1 MGKDRSWRGRG
12 PNRGSSRGAGPQR
25 AAITLAHVEG
35 RAGQFEL
42 VHPACVKET
51 ELDYQD
57 GLELWKA
64 GDPEGAQDALR
75 YALQA
80 CRDNQWIHLALGRI
94 ALHEFRDPALARGH
108 FGYAVELAR
117 QAIPQGFRG
126 RLLRN
131 RPANEAFYGAVEG
144 LISCLRALGEK
155 RDADS
160 LLAWVEDL
168 GGAEQAPPER
178 PPEGPAEGRAEGAG
192 GGSRSVPQKARSGT
206 KKGPENDPAK
216 GL

>member
-12 PNRGSSRGAGPQR
+12 PKRGSSRGAGPQR

-35 RAGQFEL
+35 QAGQFEL
-42 VHPACVKET
+42 VHPACVQET

-126 RLLRN
+126 RLPRD

-144 LISCLRALGEK
+144 LILCLCALGKKHDAESLRAW
-155 RDADS
+155 AN
-160 LLAWVEDL
+160 DL
-168 GGAEQAPPER
+168 GRADQNPPER
-178 PPEGPAEGRAEGAG
+178 PPEGPGEGRAHGAG
-192 GGSRSVPQKARSGT
+192 GGSRS
-206 KKGPENDPAK
+206 GP
-216 GL
+216 

>member
-12 PNRGSSRGAGPQR
+12 PKRGSSGSAGPQR

-35 RAGQFEL
+35 QAGQFEL
-42 VHPACVKET
+42 VHPACVQET

-80 CRDNQWIHLALGRI
+80 CRDNLWIHLALGRI

-126 RLLRN
+126 RLPRN
-131 RPANEAFYGAVEG
+131 RPANEAFYGALEG

-155 RDADS
+155 SDAES

-168 GGAEQAPPER
+168 GGAERSPPER
-178 PPEGPAEGRAEGAG
+178 PPGGPAEGRAEGAG
-192 GGSRSVPQKARSGT
+192 GGSGSGPQRARPGT